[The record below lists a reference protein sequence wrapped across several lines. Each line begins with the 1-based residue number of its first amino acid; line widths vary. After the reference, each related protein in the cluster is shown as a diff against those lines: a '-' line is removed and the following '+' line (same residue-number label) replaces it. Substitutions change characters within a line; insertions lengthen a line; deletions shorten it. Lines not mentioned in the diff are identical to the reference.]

1 MYNFPI
7 GVILESFKSDR
18 STAIKKAA
26 ALGAQGIQMY
36 ATQGE
41 NSPENLTAQDRRA
54 LLDEVKSNGLVF
66 SALCGDLG
74 HGFGNKEMNPALIE
88 KSKRIVDLAKDL
100 GTDIVTT
107 HIGVVPED
115 KNNERYKIMQE
126 ACFELASYADSVGSH
141 FAIETGP
148 ETSIVL
154 KEFLDAL
161 GSTGVAVNLDP
172 ANLMMVTGDDPAGAV
187 YNLRKYIVHTHAKD
201 GNMLLRTNPEY
212 IYRVV
217 HPVPQ
222 ELEGKKFF
230 EEVPLGT
237 GSVDFDKYL
246 RALEDIGYR
255 GFLTIEREVGLN
267 PDADILTAKKYL
279 EKVIGRN

>member
-1 MYNFPI
+1 MFNFPI
-7 GVILESFKSDR
+7 GVILESFKTDR

-26 ALGAQGIQMY
+26 SLGAQGIQMY
-36 ATQGE
+36 ATKGE
-41 NSPENLTAQDRRA
+41 NCPENLTAADRRA

-74 HGFGNKEMNPALIE
+74 RGFGNRELNPELIE
-88 KSKRIVDLAKDL
+88 KSKRIIDLAKDL
-100 GTDIVTT
+100 ETDIVTT

-115 KNNERYKIMQE
+115 KSHERYKIMQE
-126 ACFELASYADSVGSH
+126 ACFELASYADSMNAH

-148 ETSIVL
+148 ETSAVL
-154 KEFLDAL
+154 KDFLDSL

-172 ANLMMVTGDDPAGAV
+172 ANLVMVTGDDPVDAV

-222 ELEGKKFF
+222 ELERKKFF

-237 GSVDFDKYL
+237 GTVDFDKYL
-246 RALEDIGYR
+246 AALEDIGYR
-255 GFLTIEREVGLN
+255 GFLTIEREVGAT
-267 PDADILTAKKYL
+267 PESDILTAKEYL
-279 EKVIGRN
+279 KKVIERN